1 MEARRLIEHETRTF
15 LIGTTGVPGIDDP
28 VVPGTSVDDVVYP
41 FSIVKVC

>member
-15 LIGTTGVPGIDDP
+15 FIRATGVPGIDDP
-28 VVPGTSVDDVVYP
+28 VVPGTPVDDVVCP